1 MFHSYHSGYKV
12 PPSTADV
19 INTSQYDEVEMSE
32 NPAYVPVATTV
43 EYEKVYIWRKRN
55 LPLVVAWNSGLSL
68 TSINWLQLACNIST
82 NCSNEVLWNE
92 HFISSI

>member
-1 MFHSYHSGYKV
+1 MRRICNVSFLYHSGYKV

-43 EYEKVYIWRKRN
+43 EYEAVYI
-55 LPLVVAWNSGLSL
+55 
-68 TSINWLQLACNIST
+68 
-82 NCSNEVLWNE
+82 
-92 HFISSI
+92 